1 MKQLTLM
8 LLNQKVSVTLQRLVI
23 LLILSVQ
30 KYN

>member
-8 LLNQKVSVTLQRLVI
+8 LLNQKVSATLQRLVI